1 MNAILID
8 SITGIGSH
16 LLAFALSVLIL
27 GLFVA
32 VFIRLTPY
40 HEIALIKQGNTS
52 AAISLG
58 GCVLGFTIP
67 LAHAVAQ
74 STSLIDMLIWGGVA
88 LLAQVSVYSFFRM
101 LFKDITQDIQ
111 NNKPASAIFLAAI
124 SIAVGLLNAAGM
136 TL

>member
-8 SITGIGSH
+8 SITGIGPH

-40 HEIALIKQGNTS
+40 HEIALIKQGNTA

-67 LAHAVAQ
+67 LAKAVAQ
-74 STSLIDMLIWGGVA
+74 STSLIDMLIWSGIA
-88 LLAQVSVYSFFRM
+88 LFAQISVYSFFRM
-101 LFKDITQDIQ
+101 LFKDIAHDVQ
-111 NNKPASAIFLAAI
+111 NNKSASAIFLAAI
-124 SIAVGLLNAAGM
+124 CIAVGLLNAAGM
-136 TL
+136 AL